1 MNILY
6 LTKKVNILFDTLNT
20 FYLRL
25 YVIGYTVKDHS
36 VKQETCCHH
45 YMGYSFWLAVRDLL
59 YAPSNDPS
67 HHGATSRT
75 SLFNKIINTFELN
88 VDYKIASSVI
98 ASRMKLVLPNV
109 ISESQAGF
117 LKGRFI
123 GETTRIIYDV
133 LDYCKT
139 NNIPGLL
146 LTIDFEKAFDTIDWD
161 FIDKTV
167 QSFNFWQLSGLN
179 SFLMTTLVPT

>member
-1 MNILY
+1 MKNGKSSGSDGFTTEFYKFFWKDIGSLVCHSINFAY
-6 LTKKVNILFDTLNT
+6 NSGRLSDFQRQGIITCIPKDGRDRRHLKNWRPITL
-20 FYLRL
+20 
-25 YVIGYTVKDHS
+25 
-36 VKQETCCHH
+36 
-45 YMGYSFWLAVRDLL
+45 
-59 YAPSNDPS
+59 
-67 HHGATSRT
+67 
-75 SLFNKIINTFELN
+75 LN

-98 ASRMKLVLPNV
+98 ANRMKLVLPNV

-117 LKGRFI
+117 IKGRFI

-161 FIDKTV
+161 FIDKTL
-167 QSFNFWQLSGLN
+167 QSFNFGQSLRKWVKLFFNDSSSANLNFGYLSD
-179 SFLMTTLVPT
+179 FF

>member
-1 MNILY
+1 MPI
-6 LTKKVNILFDTLNT
+6 
-20 FYLRL
+20 
-25 YVIGYTVKDHS
+25 
-36 VKQETCCHH
+36 E
-45 YMGYSFWLAVRDLL
+45 W
-59 YAPSNDPS
+59 
-67 HHGATSRT
+67 
-75 SLFNKIINTFELN
+75 
-88 VDYKIASSVI
+88 
-98 ASRMKLVLPNV
+98 NV

-161 FIDKTV
+161 FIDKTL
-167 QSFNFWQLSGLN
+167 QSFNFGQSLRKWVKLFFNDSSSPNLNFGYLSDFFKCWLKN
-179 SFLMTTLVPT
+179 WFKWKTLRTYTTTLVKRTI

>member
-1 MNILY
+1 
-6 LTKKVNILFDTLNT
+6 
-20 FYLRL
+20 
-25 YVIGYTVKDHS
+25 
-36 VKQETCCHH
+36 
-45 YMGYSFWLAVRDLL
+45 
-59 YAPSNDPS
+59 
-67 HHGATSRT
+67 
-75 SLFNKIINTFELN
+75 
-88 VDYKIASSVI
+88 
-98 ASRMKLVLPNV
+98 MKLVLPNV

-161 FIDKTV
+161 FIDKTL
-167 QSFNFWQLSGLN
+167 QSFNFGQSLRKWVKLFFNDSSSANLNFGYLSP
-179 SFLMTTLVPT
+179 FLRVSGDVDKGTPFLHTCLFYVSNYCLLP